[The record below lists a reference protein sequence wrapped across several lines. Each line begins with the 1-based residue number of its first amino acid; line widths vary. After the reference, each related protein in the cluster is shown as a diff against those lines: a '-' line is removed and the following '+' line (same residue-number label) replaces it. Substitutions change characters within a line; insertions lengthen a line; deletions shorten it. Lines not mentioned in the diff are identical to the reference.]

1 MQHRQRGA
9 VNLLWLAIIVA
20 AGTALGMAA
29 LFSMRQE
36 RNFFAEAWGKLRG
49 SAAVASVAEQSR
61 QAVGGAQRALGA
73 AGVIEHDGVMRQCR
87 IGGKKVVSNVECGEH
102 NTTSRAIEMHDTRGF
117 EPPKAPPPPPAPD
130 AAELRARLID
140 QATR

>member
-1 MQHRQRGA
+1 MKPRQGA
-9 VNLLWLAIIVA
+9 VSLLWLAIIVA
-20 AGTALGMAA
+20 AGMALGMAA

-36 RNFFAEAWGKLRG
+36 RNFFAEGWARLAG
-49 SAAVASVAEQSR
+49 SAAVDTVARQSR

-87 IGGKKVVSNVECGEH
+87 IGGKQVVSNVECDSH
-102 NTTSRAIEMHDTRGF
+102 KQTSRVIALHDTRGI
-117 EPPKAPPPPPAPD
+117 EPPKAPPPPAPPD

-140 QATR
+140 QLAR